1 MVKSVTIKY
10 SNFFSRVGSKIFSIL
25 GLCCL
30 IFLQWSCEEK
40 PISETAEVEEIKN
53 YTDYVNTFIGT
64 APLTDPEQIG
74 YTPPKDWRVWAGLVY
89 PGSSLPNAMVQ
100 LSPITAYGTGAGY
113 QYEDNEILGFTHTN
127 KGHWNFCNIPI
138 LPIAGE
144 NATYPYGS
152 SFSHSNEKA
161 SPAYY
166 QVYLK
171 DYKVNVELSST
182 LRAGIHK
189 YSFQSQDNRMVL
201 LDLGT
206 ANNHVDDWRFDKI
219 GLNEMAGYQQMGSE
233 RIYFY
238 AHVDAPIKG
247 VQKINGGKSKGY
259 VLLNLGESKSTV
271 VLRIGLSFV
280 SIENA
285 KENLTKEIGSQTLE
299 QVRQKG
305 EAIWNG
311 LLSKIAVKGGSEKE
325 KTLFYSSLYR
335 TFLWPALRS
344 DANGDFRNEKD
355 SIVNK
360 GHRYYTNPS
369 FWDTY
374 RNKLVLLQ
382 ILDPQ
387 LCNDIIKSLVDR
399 GSHSGFIPTFF
410 HGDHAAAF
418 ISGSYGRGIR
428 DYDVQK
434 AYELLLNNAYKQGGT
449 RPYIKE
455 YITQGFIADPDV
467 ENPHVETKAKAGVSK
482 TLEYAYDDYALALL
496 AKELKD
502 STHYSDLMKRANN
515 YKNVFDP
522 KTNFMRGKLEDGS
535 WITPFDPQYPYYEYM
550 YREANAWQVSFYVPH
565 DMEGLKALYGSDQ
578 AFENK
583 LDSLFTLKW
592 NPEHIARNVSSFI
605 GQYCHGNQ
613 PDHEAPFGYYFID
626 KPEKSQRI
634 IDTILSDFYGIGEQG
649 LALSG
654 MDDAGEMS
662 SWYVCSA
669 MGLYP
674 FSPAD
679 TEYLVS
685 VPIFDQ
691 ITVNTGAKNELK
703 ISTQPASRS
712 LKRIVV
718 NDTPMEGYFIPHK
731 LFLEG
736 GEISIET
743 E

>member
-1 MVKSVTIKY
+1 MKKSVHTHTL
-10 SNFFSRVGSKIFSIL
+10 FFTHFRLNIFVLL

-30 IFLQWSCEEK
+30 VLLLYSCQEKVTLETGSEEK
-40 PISETAEVEEIKN
+40 IN
-53 YTDYVNTFIGT
+53 GYTDYVNPFIGT

-74 YTPPKDWRVWAGLVY
+74 YTPPEGWRVWAGLVY

-100 LSPITAYGTGAGY
+100 LSPITAYNTGAGY
-113 QYEDNEILGFTHTN
+113 QYEDTEILGFTHTN
-127 KGHWNFCNIPI
+127 KGHWNFCNIPV

-144 NATYPYGS
+144 GASYPYKS
-152 SFSHSNEKA
+152 TFSHANENA

-166 QVYLK
+166 QVYLQ

-182 LRAGIHK
+182 LRAGIHR
-189 YSFQSQDNRMVL
+189 YSFASENNRMIL
-201 LDLGT
+201 FDLGM
-206 ANNHVDDWRFDKI
+206 ANNHVDDWRFEKV
-219 GLNEMAGYQQMGSE
+219 GLHDIAGYQQTGE
-233 RIYFY
+233 QRIYFY
-238 AHVDAPIKG
+238 ANVDAPIKS
-247 VQKINGGKSKGY
+247 VQKKNEGKSKGY
-259 VLLNLGESKSTV
+259 VLLNLGESENTV
-271 VLRIGLSFV
+271 ILRIGLSFV
-280 SIENA
+280 STDNA
-285 KENLTKEIGSQTLE
+285 KENLAKEIGSLTFE
-299 QVRQKG
+299 EVRQKG
-305 EAIWNG
+305 KTIWND
-311 LLSKIAVKGGSEKE
+311 LLSKIAVEGGSEKE

-344 DANGDFRNEKD
+344 DVNGDFRNEKGAV
-355 SIVNK
+355 VNK

-382 ILDPQ
+382 ILDPK

-399 GSHSGFIPTFF
+399 GGHIGFIPTFF

-418 ISGSYGRGIR
+418 ISGSYRRGIR
-428 DYDVQK
+428 DFDVQK

-455 YITQGFIADPDV
+455 YITQGFISDPDI

-502 STHYSDLMKRANN
+502 TLHYEDLMKRSKN
-515 YKNVFDP
+515 YRNVFDP
-522 KTNFMRGKLEDGS
+522 QTNFMRGRLEDGS
-535 WITPFDPQYPYYEYM
+535 WIAPFNPQYPYYEYM
-550 YREANAWQVSFYVPH
+550 YREANAWQVSFYAPH
-565 DMEGLKALYGSDQ
+565 DMEGLIALYTSEQ
-578 AFENK
+578 AYENK

-592 NPEHIARNVSSFI
+592 NPAYIARNISSFI

-634 IDTILSDFYGIGEQG
+634 IDTILRNFYGMGPQG

-679 TEYLVS
+679 TDYLVS
-685 VPIFDQ
+685 VPIFDH
-691 ITVNTGAKNELK
+691 ISVNPGSKNELN
-703 ISTQPASRS
+703 ISTQPNCRS

-718 NDTPMEGYFIPHK
+718 NNTPMEGYFISHQ
-731 LFLEG
+731 LFLDG

-743 E
+743 Q